1 METRRLYYEDAYIKT
16 FSATVLSCTPENDRW
31 AVTLDATAFY
41 PEGGG
46 QAADTGFLDSV
57 RVLDVQEREEKISH
71 YCDGPLTVGAQVEG
85 CIDFEPRFDRMQ
97 QHTGE
102 HILCGFVH
110 KQFGWH
116 NVGFHMG
123 EQVVTVDF
131 DGPIPASAL
140 PELERQVNEAIW
152 QNVPVETLTPS
163 PEELPNVF
171 YRTKKAL
178 PWPVRIVRV
187 PGYDSCACCGLHV
200 KTTAQIGLMKIFSC
214 VKFHEGVRLEIA
226 CGRKAMALLC
236 AVFEQNRQVSQ
247 TFSAQMLETGEGAKK
262 ASEQLSAQKSEIVAL
277 KAQLRQRIAAGYAGS
292 EKAVRFEP
300 SLTSA
305 EVRELAD
312 AMADYCADF
321 AAVFSG
327 TEEGGYSYCVIS
339 RSRDLREFGKALNA
353 SLQGRGGGRGDC
365 QQGSLKATKQEIEAF
380 FVKLPS

>member
-1 METRRLYYEDAYIKT
+1 MEIRRLYYEDAYIKD
-16 FSATVLSCTPENDRW
+16 FEATVMDCQPEANGW
-31 AVTLDATAFY
+31 SVVLDATAFY

-46 QAADTGFLDSV
+46 QAADTGFLADV
-57 RVLDVQEREEKISH
+57 RVLDVQEKDGQICH
-71 YCDGPLTVGAQVEG
+71 LCDGKLEVGTKVTGTV
-85 CIDFEPRFDRMQ
+85 DFAPRFDRMQ

-102 HILCGFVH
+102 HILCGLVH

-140 PELERQVNEAIW
+140 PELEWQVNEAIW
-152 QNVPVETLTPS
+152 QNIPVETFTPS

-200 KTTAQIGLMKIFSC
+200 KTTAEIGVMKIFSC

-226 CGRKAMALLC
+226 CGRKAMALLR

-247 TFSAQMLETGEGAKK
+247 AFSAQMLETGEGARK
-262 ASEQLSAQKSEIVAL
+262 ANEQLSAQKQEIASL
-277 KAQLRQRIAAGYAGS
+277 KAQLRQRIAADYAGV
-292 EKAVRFEP
+292 ERAVHFEP

-312 AMADYCADF
+312 AMANYCSDF

-339 RSRDLREFGKALNA
+339 RSWDLRELGKAIN
-353 SLQGRGGGRGDC
+353 SGLQGRGGGRPDC
-365 QQGSLKATKQEIEAF
+365 QQGSVKSRRAEIEAF
-380 FVKLPS
+380 FSREV